1 MQFISIGGDFA
12 RSSAYPTYSAF
23 DIFHVMGLT
32 TMNSTI
38 GKILFFSVLLLGS
51 GCQTPEGQYS
61 TGQNGPVDCANFR
74 IQSVRSDL
82 KPDREK
88 SCWISTAPTVEHVA
102 TGCGRAF
109 EADTS
114 YMIVSLDIAGTNT
127 MMNHRE
133 PQAVLRSFTVVK
145 NGALDWEES
154 PSVTINDK
162 TYKLTKFSL
171 DERKRSCIGFVN
183 YGNSVQIGYR
193 SILYGYSCMSSKN
206 GKMPEAAI
214 VKDLEALRVRI

>member
-1 MQFISIGGDFA
+1 
-12 RSSAYPTYSAF
+12 
-23 DIFHVMGLT
+23 
-32 TMNSTI
+32 MNSLI
-38 GKILFFSVLLLGS
+38 RKILFVGVLIICS
-51 GCQTPEGQYS
+51 GCQTTEGQYS

-102 TGCGRAF
+102 TGYGRAF
-109 EADTS
+109 EADSS

-127 MMNHRE
+127 MMKYRE
-133 PQAVLRSFTVVK
+133 PQAILRSFTVV
-145 NGALDWEES
+145 NNEALDWEDS
-154 PSVTINDK
+154 QSVIVNNR
-162 TYKLTKFSL
+162 TYKLAKFSL
-171 DERKRSCIGFVN
+171 DKQRQSCIGFVN

-193 SILYGYSCMSSKN
+193 SILYGYSCMSSTN
-206 GKMPEAAI
+206 GRMPEAAI

>member
-1 MQFISIGGDFA
+1 
-12 RSSAYPTYSAF
+12 
-23 DIFHVMGLT
+23 
-32 TMNSTI
+32 MNSLI
-38 GKILFFSVLLLGS
+38 RKILFVGVLIICS
-51 GCQTPEGQYS
+51 GCQTTEGQYS

-82 KPDREK
+82 KPDRER

-102 TGCGRAF
+102 TGYGRAF
-109 EADTS
+109 EADSS

-127 MMNHRE
+127 MMKYRE
-133 PQAVLRSFTVVK
+133 PQAILRSFTVV
-145 NGALDWEES
+145 NNEALDWEDS
-154 PSVTINDK
+154 QSVIVNNR
-162 TYKLTKFSL
+162 TYKLAKFSL
-171 DERKRSCIGFVN
+171 DKQRQSCIGFVN

-193 SILYGYSCMSSKN
+193 SILYGYSCMSSSN

>member
-1 MQFISIGGDFA
+1 
-12 RSSAYPTYSAF
+12 
-23 DIFHVMGLT
+23 
-32 TMNSTI
+32 MNSI
-38 GKILFFSVLLLGS
+38 IWKILFIGILLICS
-51 GCQTPEGQYS
+51 GCQTTEGQYS

-102 TGCGRAF
+102 TGYGRAF
-109 EADTS
+109 EAGSS

-127 MMNHRE
+127 MMKYRE
-133 PQAVLRSFTVVK
+133 PQAILRSFTVV
-145 NGALDWEES
+145 NNEALDWEES
-154 PSVTINDK
+154 PSVTVNNK
-162 TYKLTKFSL
+162 TYKIAKFSL
-171 DERKRSCIGFVN
+171 DKQKQSCIGFVN

-193 SILYGYSCMSSKN
+193 SILYGYSCMSSSN